1 MKEKIIK
8 WLTNNNIIEKLL
20 CYLTLFGKTV
30 AARWRA
36 LNGKN
41 KRLVCLSTLIFFI
54 CLIYLAI
61 TDSILLTIGYFAG
74 LTVMVIYLVD
84 TLVKQLPDVA
94 SKISNYALW
103 ITSICFAIYFIIHL
117 CFILAICYVIFISY
131 ILIKD
136 MKS

>member
-8 WLTNNNIIEKLL
+8 LLTDNNIIEKLL
-20 CYLTLFGKTV
+20 CYLTLLEKTA

-41 KRLVCLSTLIFFI
+41 KCLVCVSTLIFFI
-54 CLIYLAI
+54 CLVYLAI
-61 TDSILLTIGYFAG
+61 GDSILLTIGYFAG
-74 LTVMVIYLVD
+74 LIIMTIYLVD

-103 ITSICFAIYFIIHL
+103 IMSICFVIYFVIHL
-117 CFILAICYVIFISY
+117 CFILVICYAIFVAY
-131 ILIKD
+131 ILIKNR
-136 MKS
+136 KS